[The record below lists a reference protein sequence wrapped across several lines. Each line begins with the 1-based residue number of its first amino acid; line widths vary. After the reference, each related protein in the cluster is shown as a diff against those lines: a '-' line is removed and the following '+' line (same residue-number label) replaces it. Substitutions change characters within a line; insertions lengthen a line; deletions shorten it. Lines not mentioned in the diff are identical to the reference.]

1 MANLAVE
8 LTGLR
13 FPAPIIAG
21 AGPQTEGAAALAAA
35 ARGGAGGLVT
45 HTVLPQPFLPA
56 AEPSVVPYGRDGL
69 LTNQRGSHVN
79 PTDVTYPTD
88 LGIPVIASLAG
99 TAAEV
104 TDLGPRLVAA
114 GAQALE
120 FATVFLA
127 WPEAVEALKALRR
140 AVNVPIWAKLSLR
153 HGEDIADRAAQIE
166 PFVDAFVCMGSFGPV
181 LDIDVDA
188 DGAPRLSDPY
198 GYGWLSGAP
207 IHPIA
212 VRTVFEVARRMTK
225 PVIASGGAMAAR
237 DVVEFLQVGA
247 ALVQVTTLPILKG
260 PSAYGELTNELSAWL
275 DQRGHQSV
283 AGITK
288 AYLNKWR
295 HGQRVVLTSEE
306 APQLDEA
313 LCTGCTICGLV
324 CYWDAIVAKPKALPI
339 INPDNCF
346 ECGLCVSACPEGAL
360 TFRPRTEVT
369 LLPPDPARR

>member
-13 FPAPIIAG
+13 FPNPILAG
-21 AGPQTEGAAALAAA
+21 AGPSTEGAAALAAA
-35 ARGGAGGLVT
+35 ARGGAGGLVAR
-45 HTVLPQPFLPA
+45 TVLAHPFLPA

-69 LTNQRGSHVN
+69 LTNQRGSSL
-79 PTDVTYPTD
+79 TAADWTYPQD
-88 LGIPVIASLAG
+88 LSIPVIASLAG

-104 TDLGPRLVAA
+104 LELGPRLVAS

-120 FATVFLA
+120 FATAFLG
-127 WPEAVEALKALRR
+127 WPESVEALQALRK

-166 PFVDAFVCMGSFGPV
+166 PFVDAFVCMSGFGPV

-188 DGAPRLSDPY
+188 GGAPRLSDPY

-212 VRTVFEVARRMTK
+212 VRTVFEVARRVNK
-225 PVIASGGAMAAR
+225 PVIASGGAMTAR

-247 ALVQVTTLPILKG
+247 VAVQVTTLPMLKG
-260 PSAYGELTNELSAWL
+260 PQAYEALTNDLNGWL
-275 DQRGHQSV
+275 DQHGYDSV
-283 AGITK
+283 ADITNL
-288 AYLNKWR
+288 YLNKWR
-295 HGQRVVLTSEE
+295 HGQRVVLITEE
-306 APQLDEA
+306 APKLDKA

-324 CYWDAIVAKPKALPI
+324 CYWDAITAKPKALPI
-339 INPDNCF
+339 INADNCF

-360 TFRPRTEVT
+360 SFRPRTEVT
-369 LLPPDPARR
+369 LLP